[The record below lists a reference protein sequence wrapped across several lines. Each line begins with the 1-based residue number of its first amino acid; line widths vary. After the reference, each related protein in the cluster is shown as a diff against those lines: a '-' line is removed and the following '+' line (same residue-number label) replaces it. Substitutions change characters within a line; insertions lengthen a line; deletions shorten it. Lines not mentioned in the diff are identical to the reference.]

1 MGEDG
6 NVIDKLEIVIESTS
20 TDAEQSIDRL
30 IKSLEGLKGVLDGS
44 AFSNIADS
52 VKDLASG
59 FTSLKDSLSDFNSA
73 VNGGVISK
81 AADALKDLT
90 NVDAGKLKEIANA
103 LSGFK
108 GAAAAAAGAIPT
120 GGESGLGEAQD
131 SPLADVG
138 GGEASVKRFRDVVAE
153 AMQSATNH
161 VSEFADK
168 FKGAMSAVSGIA
180 NAVGGGIKR
189 VFGSSFA
196 VRTFKSAGEAVSN
209 FGKKLGGLIPAF
221 KRVLFYRTVRTI
233 IKEIGDAF
241 KEGTKN
247 LYFWSDG
254 IGGRFAKS
262 MDMAATSM
270 LYLKNSIG
278 AMVAPLVNTLAPV
291 LDMLIDKLVAL
302 INVVNQFFAV
312 VTGATSWTKA
322 LKYPKAYAEET
333 KKAGAAAKA
342 ALKYLAPFDELNVL
356 PDQNNGGGGGG
367 AEALD
372 YSKMFEEQQLTG
384 IKDQF
389 ADIFD
394 VFKNAWESKG
404 AETIDKMKTALGQI
418 KDMFGAIGHSFREVF
433 TNGTGQTTLETILSI
448 VGNIAEAVGNLAERF
463 RIAWETNNVGTQII
477 QNLWDTVN
485 DFLGMLDR
493 TAAATAEWAS
503 GLDFYPLL
511 VSVESITGAFRRFSD
526 IVRDSLEWAYTEVLL
541 PLGKWAIEKAG
552 PDSLDLL
559 STALDVLTDVIEIL
573 APPAKWLWDNVLKP
587 FAEWNGQ
594 MFIDMIH
601 GATDALKG
609 MHDIL
614 KDGGEPFIEFLN
626 NLDLGSELSDALS
639 GALDWLRTSGENL
652 ATAFYNLFVA
662 GTPVNTLLQ
671 AMPAVADFLRDAIGR
686 LDEADRNLSA
696 GFDDAKQTI
705 SDAWDGIA
713 ATFKSG
719 VNTVL
724 GFAETFSNGIIDA
737 FNGVA
742 RFLNGFKFDV
752 PDYVPLLGGKK
763 FDGFGL
769 KERAHISI
777 PRLATGGIIESGQL
791 FIAREAGPELVGK
804 ANGKSAVM
812 NNDDI
817 VRSVQ
822 SGVAEA
828 NTDVVNAIMAIGNM
842 IVQAVENQDS
852 DVTLDGRSLA
862 SGLRPY
868 LQALNRTHGS
878 SLVTVH

>member
-6 NVIDKLEIVIESTS
+6 NVIDKLEIVIDSTA
-20 TDAEQSIDRL
+20 TNAEQNVDRL
-30 IKSLEGLKGVLDGS
+30 AKSLETLKGVFQKSGFKSMQNRVDGLAS
-44 AFSNIADS
+44 SFSN
-52 VKDLASG
+52 L
-59 FTSLKDSLSDFNSA
+59 NSA
-73 VNGGVISK
+73 LREFDGIINSGAIDR
-81 AADALKDLT
+81 AADAISRLSNVSTKKLRNVAKALTGIKD
-90 NVDAGKLKEIANA
+90 
-103 LSGFK
+103 
-108 GAAAAAAGAIPT
+108 AGAIVQFQLPE
-120 GGESGLGEAQD
+120 GGESGLGEAKD

-153 AMQSATNH
+153 ALQSATNH

-168 FKGAMSAVSGIA
+168 FSGAMSAVSGIA

-189 VFGSSFA
+189 VFGASFA

-209 FGKKLGGLIPAF
+209 FGKKLSGLIPAF

-278 AMVAPLVNTLAPV
+278 AMVAPLVNTFAPV
-291 LDMLIDKLVAL
+291 LDMLIDKLVSL

-342 ALKYLAPFDELNVL
+342 ALRYLAPFDELNVL

-367 AEALD
+367 ANALD
-372 YSKMFEEQQLTG
+372 YSKMFEEQQLTD

-493 TAAATAEWAS
+493 VSAATAEWAS

-511 VSVESITGAFRRFSD
+511 SSVESATRAFRRFSD
-526 IVRDSLEWAYTEVLL
+526 VVRDSLEWAYTEVLL
-541 PLGKWAIEKAG
+541 PFGKWTIEKAG
-552 PDSLDLL
+552 PEGVNLL
-559 STALDVLTDVIEIL
+559 SSALNGLTDVIEML
-573 APPAKWLWDNVLKP
+573 APPAKWLWDNVLLP

-609 MHDIL
+609 MHDML

-639 GALDWLRTSGENL
+639 GALDWLRVSGENL

-671 AMPAVADFLRDAIGR
+671 AMPAVADFLRNAIER

-696 GFDDAKQTI
+696 GFEDAKQTI

-752 PDYVPLLGGKK
+752 PDFVPILGGKK

-791 FIAREAGPELVGK
+791 FIAREAGPELVGE

-822 SGVAEA
+822 FGVAEA

>member
-6 NVIDKLEIVIESTS
+6 NVIDRLEIEIESTS

-30 IKSLEGLKGVLDGS
+30 TKSLEGLKGVLGGS

-90 NVDAGKLKEIANA
+90 NVDAGKLKEIADA
-103 LSGFK
+103 LSSFRGAS
-108 GAAAAAAGAIPT
+108 AAASDAIPT
-120 GGESGLGEAQD
+120 GGSSGLGEAQD

-153 AMQSATNH
+153 ALQSATNH

-168 FKGAMSAVSGIA
+168 FSNAMSAVSGIA

-189 VFGSSFA
+189 VFGASFA
-196 VRTFKSAGEAVSN
+196 VQTFKSAGEAVSN
-209 FGKKLGGLIPAF
+209 FGKKLSGLIPAF

-278 AMVAPLVNTLAPV
+278 AMVAPLVNTFAPV

-342 ALKYLAPFDELNVL
+342 ALRYLAPFDELNVL

-367 AEALD
+367 ANALD
-372 YSKMFEEQQLTG
+372 YSKMFEEQQLTD

-404 AETIDKMKTALGQI
+404 AETIGKMKTALGQI

-463 RIAWETNNVGTQII
+463 RIAWETNNIGTQII

-493 TAAATAEWAS
+493 VSAATAEWAS

-511 VSVESITGAFRRFSD
+511 VSVESATGAFRRFSD

-541 PLGKWAIEKAG
+541 PFGKWTIEKAL
-552 PDSLDLL
+552 PVTIETL
-559 STALDVLTDVIEIL
+559 SSAFQVLCDVIEIL
-573 APPAKWLWDNVLKP
+573 KPYGDWLWNNFLQPLGSWVGGV
-587 FAEWNGQ
+587 FISAMETINGLLGDLHSLLSGDTS
-594 MFIDMIH
+594 F
-601 GATDALKG
+601 G
-609 MHDIL
+609 
-614 KDGGEPFIEFLN
+614 EFLD
-626 NLDLGSELSDALS
+626 NLTLGETLALAFATGIGVVTAGAAALTGGFGLLSAAGGVLL
-639 GALDWLRTSGENL
+639 GAFTVLTSPIGLVAAAIAAVTAAGVLLYQNWDTIKAFAGE
-652 ATAFYNLFVA
+652 AWGAITDTVKGA
-662 GTPVNTLLQ
+662 VNT
-671 AMPAVADFLRDAIGR
+671 M
-686 LDEADRNLSA
+686 
-696 GFDDAKQTI
+696 
-705 SDAWDGIA
+705 
-713 ATFKSG
+713 SG
-719 VNTVL
+719 VIE
-724 GFAETFSNGIIDA
+724 GFVNGIIDA

-791 FIAREAGPELVGK
+791 FIAREAGPELVGE

-822 SGVAEA
+822 FGVAEA